1 MVSIDRFTHLP
12 SYIRRAGC
20 QPQLW
25 IPWEV
30 PPPDVCQMIDN
41 VRITHIYSMSDDR
54 QTTFKLVIPME
65 IQ

>member
-1 MVSIDRFTHLP
+1 MVSIDRFTHPP
-12 SYIRRAGC
+12 SYIRQAGC

-25 IPWEV
+25 IPWE
-30 PPPDVCQMIDN
+30 VCQMIDN